1 MSETMKTQT
10 KKPKSSRSLTA
21 TLAIA
26 FLVLSVVVLLV
37 SNALQVFSSIAAQQQ
52 VIAGELQLIARAASQ
67 PVSSFIRDKFRVLEI
82 AAGRDNLP
90 ARSPAEQ
97 QQILE
102 GLLGSDPAFRQL
114 VALNSQNQPVAQSS
128 RLSQT
133 TIGQS
138 ADLFSD
144 KLFAQVKQGQ
154 PYISSVYIDPVTSE
168 PLILVAIPATD
179 AFGDFQGTL
188 AAEVNLKFMWD
199 VVDQL
204 KVGEGGLAYVVD
216 DQGNLIAFNDTALVL
231 GGKNL
236 QNLQQ
241 VKQFVRNPSA
251 TTAGAPE
258 AGDGILGTTVVATYA
273 PLGTPTWA
281 VVTELPWGEA
291 YRDVIQQILVSIIIT
306 VVIAILAGLAGAYL
320 ARRLAKP
327 LVSLTGTATQIAS
340 GEIDLQAAVGGTSE
354 VASLATAF
362 NSMTAQL
369 RGLIGTLEERVAL
382 RTDQLRASAE
392 VGRAAAAILDQDR
405 LLHEIVT
412 LITERFG
419 YYYAAV
425 FTLDEAGRY
434 AVLREGTGE
443 AGQIL
448 KGRGH
453 QLEVGGQ
460 SMVGSVTAQR
470 KARIALDV
478 GTEAVR
484 FANPLLPD
492 TRSEIALPLTVGE
505 RVLGALDVQS
515 TQAAAFEEASA
526 VVLQSMADQIA
537 IALNNAEQF
546 DQIERQA
553 KLQAGISHLNRSLF
567 AAESTSDLYRILAVE
582 LGHIVPHDYLSL
594 TLTQST
600 GDLLREYLLHADAN
614 PVLTEGPICSPKK
627 TLSGRA
633 FTTRQLVV
641 SRDLT
646 QDATLDD
653 AAQLTHLGFQSALF
667 LPLIV
672 GERIL
677 GTVNFASQNL
687 AAFSLQNPAQFEQ
700 LAGQVAIALETQRL
714 AQAQQRSLHEMEA
727 LTRQLTGQTWAK
739 RLAGQEENVQYA
751 RSGLQEMRPAQLPEI
766 IAAIEQHA
774 PVVWSKSD
782 DPDNPSPYAATLA
795 IPIQLRGEVLGAL
808 QVGEASQAREWSQDD
823 IAFVQSVADQ
833 VSLALDNAR
842 LLEET
847 ERRAQRERLVAE
859 VSSRMFAAD
868 DLESIIQIAGQE
880 LGRVLHVDRAAI
892 RLDPNLATA
901 PLAEVAQ
908 PGGNGQSDDQQ
919 VGGGVDE

>member
-144 KLFAQVKQGQ
+144 KLFAQVNQGQ

-633 FTTRQLVV
+633 
-641 SRDLT
+641 S
-646 QDATLDD
+646 
-653 AAQLTHLGFQSALF
+653 S
-667 LPLIV
+667 
-672 GERIL
+672 
-677 GTVNFASQNL
+677 S
-687 AAFSLQNPAQFEQ
+687 S
-700 LAGQVAIALETQRL
+700 VAI
-714 AQAQQRSLHEMEA
+714 SLKTP
-727 LTRQLTGQTWAK
+727 LWT
-739 RLAGQEENVQYA
+739 
-751 RSGLQEMRPAQLPEI
+751 MR
-766 IAAIEQHA
+766 H
-774 PVVWSKSD
+774 
-782 DPDNPSPYAATLA
+782 N
-795 IPIQLRGEVLGAL
+795 
-808 QVGEASQAREWSQDD
+808 
-823 IAFVQSVADQ
+823 
-833 VSLALDNAR
+833 
-842 LLEET
+842 
-847 ERRAQRERLVAE
+847 
-859 VSSRMFAAD
+859 
-868 DLESIIQIAGQE
+868 
-880 LGRVLHVDRAAI
+880 
-892 RLDPNLATA
+892 
-901 PLAEVAQ
+901 
-908 PGGNGQSDDQQ
+908 
-919 VGGGVDE
+919 